1 MKYREI
7 LEACWKGYH
16 KEGMKT
22 MFGKRYPNCVKNTN
36 EELEEDLRKWFK
48 EKWVRFGPDGKI
60 RGDCA
65 RGDDSEGKPKCL
77 PQSKAQN
84 LGKKGRASAASRKR
98 RQDPN
103 PERSGKAINVNTKKK
118 SNEGVAEGSSGMF
131 SKVMGH
137 ETSSEAAQ
145 QILQQGFKKSRTGI
159 FFNVDGQNYSGGGY
173 GGTVVMAKVSGPIDD
188 ILNLEDDNDLPDDL
202 DDFADGE
209 EIANYARSEGYW
221 AWTDGV
227 QFAVL
232 DPRHIQ
238 VVKPGVAEAQL
249 DEKWSTKYKDSINC
263 ANPKGFSQRAH
274 CAGKKKNESV
284 TEATGYIPVNDKEAR
299 DPRYSMA
306 ITQDI
311 RPGEVQR
318 QAAKMG
324 FTTDAAGVPP
334 LLMKLQNQ
342 LKEIKTGVS
351 R

>member
-1 MKYREI
+1 MRYREI

-98 RQDPN
+98 REDPN

-118 SNEGVAEGSSGMF
+118 SNEGVAEEINPDILDRRF
-131 SKVMGH
+131 AHK
-137 ETSSEAAQ
+137 Q
-145 QILQQGFKKSRTGI
+145 QIGDYLYTAKGGNNRLEILAFDKKRNKVGHALFVIRGKYLESMDTEVSGEHRDQGIARAMYTYAKMLGNDIKASPFLLPGGEKMWKAWKKSG
-159 FFNVDGQNYSGGGY
+159 D
-173 GGTVVMAKVSGPIDD
+173 AKHLS
-188 ILNLEDDNDLPDDL
+188 
-202 DDFADGE
+202 
-209 EIANYARSEGYW
+209 S
-221 AWTDGV
+221 
-227 QFAVL
+227 
-232 DPRHIQ
+232 
-238 VVKPGVAEAQL
+238 VAEEQL

-311 RPGEVQR
+311 KPGEVQR

-324 FTTDAAGVPP
+324 FKTDAAGIPP
-334 LLMKLQNQ
+334 KLNSSG
-342 LKEIKTGVS
+342 KI
-351 R
+351 